1 MAGQPAARLYLCAAL
16 AIVAIAFA
24 VAADPTT
31 PQPRNE
37 KMSADI
43 ANPPE
48 DSLRHRTHRAL
59 GADVVHFFGQKPESM
74 FIATGGDGSSGK
86 PQGKPNN
93 NALRWEAIGAKS
105 TTKKPHPWRPPRKLV
120 DGPVQRAVAET
131 EAPTTDPQG
140 KPKNVELR
148 IKEEMVGVNP
158 TTKKPH
164 PWRPPR
170 KLVDGLVQRAVAET
184 KAPTTNLQGKP
195 NNEGLRQWRR
205 DPTGWKRTT
214 YQPPPNRPYTTRPYR
229 PNQKLVAG
237 PVRHA
242 VAETEAPTTNP
253 QGKPNNKEL
262 GIKEETTGEIPT
274 TKEPHPW
281 GPLIKSSANRRV
293 RREVTTKKLK
303 LNALGRLTQKI
314 GKKFRERIIGTIT
327 RKLRQKLQ
335 VLKRLPKTMKRYL
348 NKKRQLK
355 NKT

>member
-1 MAGQPAARLYLCAAL
+1 MPLYLCGVL
-16 AIVAIAFA
+16 AFAAIAI
-24 VAADPTT
+24 AAATDTTT
-31 PQPRNE
+31 PQPLDVQKYSDVANQP
-37 KMSADI
+37 KDSLVSAV
-43 ANPPE
+43 NPPE
-48 DSLRHRTHRAL
+48 DSLRQRTRQA
-59 GADVVHFFGQKPESM
+59 VSKQ
-74 FIATGGDGSSGK
+74 
-86 PQGKPNN
+86 
-93 NALRWEAIGAKS
+93 AIGLNP

-140 KPKNVELR
+140 KPNNVELR

>member
-105 TTKKPHPWRPPRKLV
+105 TTKKPHPWNTPRKLV
-120 DGPVQRAVAET
+120 D
-131 EAPTTDPQG
+131 
-140 KPKNVELR
+140 
-148 IKEEMVGVNP
+148 
-158 TTKKPH
+158 
-164 PWRPPR
+164 
-170 KLVDGLVQRAVAET
+170 
-184 KAPTTNLQGKP
+184 
-195 NNEGLRQWRR
+195 
-205 DPTGWKRTT
+205 
-214 YQPPPNRPYTTRPYR
+214 
-229 PNQKLVAG
+229 G

-242 VAETEAPTTNP
+242 VAETEAPTPKP
-253 QGKPNNKEL
+253 QEKPNDNEL
-262 GIKEETTGEIPT
+262 KWEAIGAKST
-274 TKEPHPW
+274 TKKPHPW
-281 GPLIKSSANRRV
+281 NTPRKLVDGRV
-293 RREVTTKKLK
+293 RRAVAATTEEPTTTGFPFFLPGQTYNPFKIFNSTNSPFPGSWRALHQTFLK
-303 LNALGRLTQKI
+303 S
-314 GKKFRERIIGTIT
+314 ESST
-327 RKLRQKLQ
+327 RKATVETTTHDRSIITAP
-335 VLKRLPKTMKRYL
+335 LKTCPEGQRMGPNRNCVDNYTDPEGSD
-348 NKKRQLK
+348 
-355 NKT
+355 

>member
-1 MAGQPAARLYLCAAL
+1 MVGQPAMPLYLCGVL
-16 AIVAIAFA
+16 AFAAIAI
-24 VAADPTT
+24 AAATDTTT
-31 PQPRNE
+31 PQPLDVQKYSDVANQP
-37 KMSADI
+37 KDSLVSAV
-43 ANPPE
+43 NPPE
-48 DSLRHRTHRAL
+48 DSLRQRTRQA
-59 GADVVHFFGQKPESM
+59 VSKQ
-74 FIATGGDGSSGK
+74 
-86 PQGKPNN
+86 
-93 NALRWEAIGAKS
+93 AIGLNP